1 MIEQHL
7 IIRFLALSLNNSLLI
22 IIFRDGEHLTIVVE
36 IGDIAKQGGGVNAV
50 EPVINLQ
57 GFIISVH

>member
-7 IIRFLALSLNNSLLI
+7 IIRFLALPLNNRLLI
-22 IIFRDGEHLTIVVE
+22 IIFRDGEHLTIVVD
-36 IGDIAKQGGGVNAV
+36 IGDIAKQRGGVDAI

-57 GFIISVH
+57 GFVVGVH